1 MKQNWKPTLLGAG
14 LLILS
19 ACQQLLQPQS
29 WSQNYARLEGTAATS
44 AAMIDGDHE
53 TSGLAKVVNRGTSEI
68 TIILPAKKR
77 ISKVAIVSK
86 QLSDPKFKGK
96 RCNLYTM
103 KQGDW
108 NLVAPFSIQGFR
120 TEVRF
125 PAVEIDQIRIQVPS
139 RLSFREMGRIVNRYG
154 DIHNQKY
161 YDPTAPTIEEI
172 ELYGPIETV
181 FTEPMVE

>member
-1 MKQNWKPTLLGAG
+1 
-14 LLILS
+14 
-19 ACQQLLQPQS
+19 
-29 WSQNYARLEGTAATS
+29 
-44 AAMIDGDHE
+44 
-53 TSGLAKVVNRGTSEI
+53 
-68 TIILPAKKR
+68 
-77 ISKVAIVSK
+77 
-86 QLSDPKFKGK
+86 
-96 RCNLYTM
+96 M

-161 YDPTAPTIEEI
+161 YDPTAPTIEEV

-181 FTEPMVE
+181 FADPMVE